1 MEASEELP
9 EKVKLIGSGNL
20 IQKEELASCI
30 YKSLKLSDKWKREVS
45 PASLEK
51 QMKNPELIFHPMWIV
66 KLLVIADRKP
76 FPSKVMPNMLF
87 IDSVSGYRGL
97 FSKVPELNL
106 TDVSSRQLQEPTI
119 SRQEALDKYVPDIQ
133 QKQINRSY
141 ILKKPRHEIESI
153 ELVYLPLWKVNV
165 YKDRSKKVYYMN
177 ANTGESEALVSEL
190 WKTKKWLLPS

>member
-9 EKVKLIGSGNL
+9 EKVKLIGNGNL
-20 IQKEELASCI
+20 IQEEKLASYI

-45 PASLEK
+45 PASIEK
-51 QMKNPELIFHPMWIV
+51 QMKDPELIFHPMWTV

-97 FSKVPELNL
+97 FSKVPELNH
-106 TDVSSRQLQEPTI
+106 TDVYSRQLQEPTI

-165 YKDRSKKVYYMN
+165 YADRSKKVYYIN

-190 WKTKKWLLPS
+190 WKTKKWILPS